1 MALVEKAGNHKV
13 SSMAENLIGSEIIK
27 LAAEVNEKIRN
38 GEKIYNLTIG
48 DFNPKIFPI
57 PSELKEE
64 IIKAYQEDET
74 NYPPADGILALR
86 QVVSKFLKDEEGLD
100 YSADQILIAGGAR
113 PLIYAIFQA
122 LVDLGD
128 TIVFP
133 VPSWN
138 NNHYTHLSRAKQ
150 VVVETSPENNFMPTA
165 EELAPH
171 LKGATLLALCSPLN
185 PTGTAFT
192 KEGLEQ
198 ICDLVLSENLRRGA
212 DEKPLYLMYDQ
223 IYWSL
228 TYGETRHYNPVSL
241 RPELKEYTIFVDGL
255 SKSLAATGIRVGWG
269 FGPKKIVEKMKS
281 ILGHVGAWAPK
292 AEQIASA
299 RYMAQNEKM
308 NGFLS
313 SFKKSIYD
321 RLQGFYKGF
330 NDLKKEGFPVDAISP
345 QSAIYLTVKV
355 DLKGKRTAKGETL
368 ATSKDVTRYI
378 LDEAKIAMVPFY
390 AFGSSEDSPWYRI
403 SVGTCRLD
411 EVESIISNLRA
422 ALKQLN

>member
-1 MALVEKAGNHKV
+1 MALVEKAGNMKV
-13 SSMAENLIGSEIIK
+13 SAMAENLIGSEIIK

-57 PSELKEE
+57 PAELKAE
-64 IIKAYQEDET
+64 IIKAYEEDET
-74 NYPPADGILALR
+74 NYPPADGILQLR
-86 QVVSKFLKDEEGLD
+86 QSVSAFLKNEEGLD
-100 YSADQILIAGGAR
+100 YGPDQILIAGGAR

-122 LVDLGD
+122 VVDPGD

-138 NNHYTHLSRAKQ
+138 NNHYTHLSRSKQ
-150 VVVETSPENNFMPTA
+150 VFVETRPENNFMPTA

-198 ICDLVLSENLRRGA
+198 ICDLVISENLRRGA

-228 TYGETRHYNPVSL
+228 TYGDTTHVNPVTL
-241 RPELKEYTIFVDGL
+241 RPELKDYTIFVDGL

-269 FGPKKIVEKMKS
+269 FGPKKVVEKMKS

-299 RYMAQNEKM
+299 RYMAKPEVM
-308 NGFLS
+308 NAFLTE
-313 SFKKSIYD
+313 FKKSIFA

-330 NDLKKEGFPVDAISP
+330 SDLKSEGYSVDAIAP

-355 DLKGKRTAKGETL
+355 DLKGKTTAQGEKL
-368 ATSKDVTRYI
+368 NSAKDVTRYI

-403 SVGTCRLD
+403 SVGTCKLE
-411 EVESIISNLRA
+411 EVESIIDSLRS
-422 ALKQLN
+422 ALKQLK

>member
-122 LVDLGD
+122 LVDPGD

-228 TYGETRHYNPVSL
+228 TFGETRHYNPVSL